1 MPRTT
6 RPRTLAAQGAEE
18 RRKRD
23 SQIMSAQGGGSRAKP
38 KAKNTRTPQTA
49 RQRSTVAKRKIASQ
63 VSSASQGITKSKRP
77 ALDQNMQTLKSA
89 GETLIKIAMKGSP
102 AHIATELVKLG
113 KAKPEPK
120 AKESGSYEA
129 RRDRASVKP
138 AAAKPKASTLLN
150 PPKKRKAPKYRG

>member
-1 MPRTT
+1 MAHQ
-6 RPRTLAAQGAEE
+6 TLAQQGAAE

-23 SQIMSAQGGGSRAKP
+23 IAS
-38 KAKNTRTPQTA
+38 RTPQTA
-49 RQRSTVAKRKIASQ
+49 RQRSVVAKRKIGSQ